1 MPCISDK
8 ATNVNSQ
15 AILEQEARI
24 AGFKSEALKTQ
35 ELTQAGF
42 NRDTERL
49 TNSMEKVRA
58 EIR

>member
-1 MPCISDK
+1 M
-8 ATNVNSQ
+8 Q